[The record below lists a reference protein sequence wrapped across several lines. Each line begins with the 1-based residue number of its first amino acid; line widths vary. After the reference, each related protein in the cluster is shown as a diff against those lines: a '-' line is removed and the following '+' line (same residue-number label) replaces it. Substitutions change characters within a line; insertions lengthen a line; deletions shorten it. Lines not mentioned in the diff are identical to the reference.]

1 MNMNLRDKVRTAGKR
16 GPHRTGADA
25 TLMVPGE
32 GNIAV
37 SVIRDS
43 NGNIV
48 GVNRNGTFNGNN
60 GFGGPCGPVL
70 PTQPRSWGAACPT
83 GDCTADSLASML
95 GRETRIPCRELTYW
109 IKMTATAGGVASFN
123 NNATVTICPT
133 RVIFDYEGDDPA
145 VTAQLDTFTVGNQ
158 NQIAGDPLPL
168 GAIARD
174 SYAIVPFVTDCIKA
188 GMPFAVSMS
197 GLAAAKVVYFGIVGP
212 AIG

>member
-1 MNMNLRDKVRTAGKR
+1 MNMNLREKVRTAGKQR
-16 GPHRTGADA
+16 HRTGATA

-43 NGNIV
+43 SGRIVSVSENGN
-48 GVNRNGTFNGNN
+48 GNGRPG
-60 GFGGPCGPVL
+60 CGPIPATV
-70 PTQPRSWGAACPT
+70 PQSWGAACPA
-83 GDCTADSLASML
+83 GDCSAADLAANL
-95 GRETRIPCRELTYW
+95 NRVFAGERYPCRELTYW

-123 NNATVTICPT
+123 NNSLITICPT
-133 RVIFDYEGDDPA
+133 RVVFDYEGAAPA
-145 VTAQLDTFTVGNQ
+145 ATAQLDTFTVGNQ
-158 NQIAGDPLPL
+158 NQIVGDPLPVASL
-168 GAIARD
+168 FPF

-188 GMPFAVSMS
+188 GMPFAVSIS

>member
-16 GPHRTGADA
+16 SPHRTGADA

-32 GNIAV
+32 GNISV

-48 GVNRNGTFNGNN
+48 GVNRNGTTN
-60 GFGGPCGPVL
+60 GFGGPCGPVM

-123 NNATVTICPT
+123 NNSTVTICPT
-133 RVIFDYEGDDPA
+133 RVIFDYEGAAPA
-145 VTAQLDTFTVGNQ
+145 PTAQLDTFTVGNQ
-158 NQIAGDPLPL
+158 NQIVGDGLPVATL
-168 GAIARD
+168 FPF

-188 GMPFAVSMS
+188 GMPFAISIS